1 MATTVIRKPASFRL
15 RADLLEGLKRNAA
28 RENRTL
34 NNYVESVLLGI
45 VFDEPNEETKA
56 AIKEAKSG
64 KNPNK
69 VYDSVDELFKDL
81 DAEKWKNYNQQPNS
95 RKIIRESKNNPN
107 KVKDLQEILEMLKNE
122 QPIPA
127 EYKPHLLHG
136 EYKGCLECHIQNDFL
151 LIWIDD
157 VNDIIELVRLG
168 SHSELFKKY

>member
-1 MATTVIRKPASFRL
+1 MAEQKKCITFAIQSITIKLQSMATTIIRRPASFRL

-45 VFDEPNEETKA
+45 VYQEPNDVTKE

-81 DAEKWKNYNQQPNS
+81 DADG
-95 RKIIRESKNNPN
+95 
-107 KVKDLQEILEMLKNE
+107 DL
-122 QPIPA
+122 
-127 EYKPHLLHG
+127 
-136 EYKGCLECHIQNDFL
+136 
-151 LIWIDD
+151 
-157 VNDIIELVRLG
+157 
-168 SHSELFKKY
+168 